1 MAQGDKRME
10 IPIRDRWLAAI
21 CYLSFMV
28 LLPMLSANR
37 SPFLNRHC
45 RQGFALFFTEVVGAL
60 FILIIDA
67 TIGKI
72 PLLGFLVVIIL
83 RLAFF
88 LAILGVSVLGFTR
101 ALFGETWR
109 VPYLDEL
116 AERIP
121 FGN

>member
-1 MAQGDKRME
+1 ME
-10 IPIRDRWLAAI
+10 IPVRDRWLSAI
-21 CYLSFMV
+21 CYLSFLV
-28 LLPMLSANR
+28 LVPMLSTSR
-37 SPFLNRHC
+37 SPLPQSPLPAGVRP
-45 RQGFALFFTEVVGAL
+45 ALRRGRGAL
-60 FILIIDA
+60 FILIIDG
-67 TIGKI
+67 TIGRI

-88 LAILGVSVLGFTR
+88 IAILGVSVMGFTR

-121 FGN
+121 FGS

>member
-1 MAQGDKRME
+1 ME
-10 IPIRDRWLAAI
+10 IPVRDRWLSAI
-21 CYLSFMV
+21 CYLSFLV
-28 LLPMLSANR
+28 LVPMLSTSR

-45 RQGFALFFTEVVGAL
+45 RQGFALLFVEVVGAL
-60 FILIIDA
+60 FILIIDG
-67 TIGKI
+67 TIGRI

-83 RLAFF
+83 RLVFF
-88 LAILGVSVLGFTR
+88 VAVLGVSVMGFTR

-121 FGN
+121 FGS